1 MNVVRNFEKL
11 PYIKTHIEHFDVYHT
26 NLGGYRYRKDDS
38 PSFYLNGAFHMYEIK
53 QGEIEIL
60 EDLLSTAL
68 KKLNKYERT
77 KHEDDLESLR
87 WTLESL

>member
-1 MNVVRNFEKL
+1 MNLVRNFEKL
-11 PYIKTHIEHFDVYHT
+11 PYIKTHLEHFDVYYT
-26 NLGGYRYRKDDS
+26 NLGGYHYCKDDS
-38 PSFYLNGAFHMYEIK
+38 PCFYLNGAFHMYDIK
-53 QGEIEIL
+53 QREIGVL

-77 KHEDDLESLR
+77 KHEGDLESLR